1 MYILRLPQRVT
12 ETVENANRSISEL
25 RFSVT
30 SLLLPVKLL
39 LWFCIVIV
47 FLDLFFN
54 KSVNQSFAY
63 RTICGIMD
71 QLWYVIFYFSIP
83 CLWQNVK
90 KKANVFINYNDWV
103 LVNEMEELDGD
114 WVIVTNG

>member
-12 ETVENANRSISEL
+12 ETVENANRSINEL

-47 FLDLFFN
+47 LLHLFFK
-54 KSVNQSFAY
+54 KSVNESFAY
-63 RTICGIMD
+63 RTICRVID
-71 QLWYVIFYFSIP
+71 QLRYVIFYFSVP
-83 CLWQNVK
+83 CVWNNVK
-90 KKANVFINYNDWV
+90 KKADVFVNYNDWV
-103 LVNEMEELDGD
+103 LINEMEEVDDD
-114 WVIVTNG
+114 WVIVTNR